1 MIDPGLMAL
10 GGIAILALILV
21 LGALLGQ
28 FLNQKP
34 PEVAT
39 GSYGEKSAA
48 DLVAELAAQEM
59 KKPGGKLVDMF
70 FESEEEMKPPL
81 PIRPA
86 TKAKRIVV
94 YDENN
99 VELLTWT
106 IP

>member
-10 GGIAILALILV
+10 GGIAILALIFV
-21 LGALLGQ
+21 LGALLGR

-48 DLVAELAAQEM
+48 DLVAELAAMEM

-70 FESEEEMKPPL
+70 FESEPVPP
-81 PIRPA
+81 PPPVRPA

-94 YDENN
+94 FDENN